1 MRLIVKHVVQ
11 TKAGTYTYR
20 RRVPK
25 GVCEVLGKTE
35 IKKALGK
42 SQSQA
47 LKHYQSFH
55 REVERLLKSAQ
66 RAAASKTVAPRTE
79 YEVHREALRRLQD
92 IGFDEIKGFGLGDDE
107 DEDLHR
113 EVVSDSIADQYPIDP
128 NTGGPAIDNA
138 VATQQLKILRS
149 AGRVSVRYQFT
160 DAVNHYI
167 EEKVRGTHNEH
178 RKITQRN
185 HVASL
190 VTDALGRDPF
200 IDDISREDAREVRD
214 YMLLDRGMS
223 GSSAQRY
230 LNDIRAIMNFAL
242 EEFELEHAK
251 NPFSGLSIP
260 ASSSTKDD
268 KRAFTKDE
276 LIDVKGR
283 IQAHVNPELQLI
295 WKMLEGTGCRMAEI
309 TGLLVS
315 DVRLKDTI
323 PHLVIQVH
331 PHRRLKTKGSSRLVP
346 LLGGALSAAEEAVKD
361 RSEREFL
368 FQR

>member
-128 NTGGPAIDNA
+128 NTGGP
-138 VATQQLKILRS
+138 TGLLR
-149 AGRVSVRYQFT
+149 
-160 DAVNHYI
+160 
-167 EEKVRGTHNEH
+167 
-178 RKITQRN
+178 
-185 HVASL
+185 
-190 VTDALGRDPF
+190 
-200 IDDISREDAREVRD
+200 
-214 YMLLDRGMS
+214 
-223 GSSAQRY
+223 
-230 LNDIRAIMNFAL
+230 FAL
-242 EEFELEHAK
+242 EIDCRAVLR
-251 NPFSGLSIP
+251 FSRAECLRASRTW
-260 ASSSTKDD
+260 ASSAT
-268 KRAFTKDE
+268 
-276 LIDVKGR
+276 L
-283 IQAHVNPELQLI
+283 PP
-295 WKMLEGTGCRMAEI
+295 WKIRS
-309 TGLLVS
+309 VS
-315 DVRLKDTI
+315 RS
-323 PHLVIQVH
+323 
-331 PHRRLKTKGSSRLVP
+331 SSRR
-346 LLGGALSAAEEAVKD
+346 AH
-361 RSEREFL
+361 
-368 FQR
+368 